1 MSSWLVWSLGL
12 CVLHCLPQPPLHG
25 LLYSLCCPYLLSHPT
40 CPSLWPGVSLFLI
53 TSDSVVLGICSLCRP
68 SLVLFAFPLMDT
80 WCHYYLS
87 CEPYLV
93 WPCYRGARRVV
104 CVVHPLTHVSHF
116 FMVWGKDRGGTW
128 KAEWEALKQLFFFKN
143 KTY

>member
-53 TSDSVVLGICSLCRP
+53 TSDSVVLGICSLCHP

-87 CEPYLV
+87 CEPYVV
-93 WPCYRGARRVV
+93 WPCYRGARRV
-104 CVVHPLTHVSHF
+104 CVWCILSRTYHTSS
-116 FMVWGKDRGGTW
+116 WCG
-128 KAEWEALKQLFFFKN
+128 E
-143 KTY
+143 KTGEVLGRQSGRL